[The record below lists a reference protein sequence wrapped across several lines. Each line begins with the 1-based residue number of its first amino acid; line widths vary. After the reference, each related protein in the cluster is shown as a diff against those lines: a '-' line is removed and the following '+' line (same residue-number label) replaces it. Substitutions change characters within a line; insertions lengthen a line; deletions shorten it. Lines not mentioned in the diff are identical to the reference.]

1 MKGTKLYSI
10 LFNKCPR
17 CHEGKFWPAGP
28 MGNLFKH
35 KGGMYE
41 SCSHCG
47 LKYTRE
53 VGFWY
58 GAMYVSYAVSVA
70 IFVTLWVATSVLF
83 PEMGIFPQ
91 MGIVV
96 AGIVVFAPYNYWFS
110 RLMWINFFIKYSGDE
125 LVEPDINT
133 EPQIVT

>member
-1 MKGTKLYSI
+1 
-10 LFNKCPR
+10 
-17 CHEGKFWPAGP
+17 
-28 MGNLFKH
+28 
-35 KGGMYE
+35 MYE
-41 SCSHCG
+41 NCSHCG

-96 AGIVVFAPYNYWFS
+96 AGIIMLAPYNYWFS
-110 RLMWINFFIKYSGDE
+110 RLMWINLFIKFSGDE
-125 LVEPDINT
+125 LRETEIDR
-133 EPQIVT
+133 EPQILT